1 MTPPTQTLDAAWQA
15 ALATEYA
22 AVFYYGAFGPQLT
35 DPGHIALARTFEEQH
50 RELRDRTAAALL
62 AAGQSPAPPQT
73 DYPLPFSL
81 AGSVDAQRL
90 ALATESGCAAA
101 WRYLVTAAASGPA
114 PSGLRQAASDA
125 LTASAIRATRWRSI
139 LHPAEP
145 TVPFPGS

>member
-1 MTPPTQTLDAAWQA
+1 MTPPTQTLDAAWQT
-15 ALATEYA
+15 ALGTEYA
-22 AVFYYGAFGPQLT
+22 AVFYYGALGPQLA
-35 DPGHIALARTFEEQH
+35 DHLLSLCLELGV
-50 RELRDRTAAALL
+50 LRDRTAAALV
-62 AAGQSPAPPQT
+62 AAGRSPAPPQT

-90 ALATESGCAAA
+90 ALATESSCAAA

-114 PSGLRQAASDA
+114 PSGLRQSAGDA